1 MNDTILDLD
10 NGGDV
15 WTLAKESGGTI
26 HYATFRWIKEA
37 KTASTEFTIQFTR
50 DAADG
55 QISASKE
62 MSVSVTTAREEWNT
76 LVESGWT
83 RTHRQNRS
91 VAPQQVASRP
101 TREPY
106 GQTGSVE
113 YTTNYALEA

>member
-1 MNDTILDLD
+1 MNDTVLD

-15 WTLAKESGGTI
+15 WTLAKESGGMI
-26 HYATFRWIKEA
+26 HYAVFRWDKDA

-50 DAADG
+50 DAADADG
-55 QISASKE
+55 HWFPSKE
-62 MSVSVTTAREEWNT
+62 MSLSVKTAREEWNT

-106 GQTGSVE
+106 STNS
-113 YTTNYALEA
+113 NYALEA

>member
-1 MNDTILDLD
+1 MNDTVLD

-26 HYATFRWIKEA
+26 HYATFRWHSNA
-37 KTASTEFTIQFTR
+37 KTSKEFTIEFSSHR
-50 DAADG
+50 YN
-55 QISASKE
+55 SP
-62 MSVSVTTAREEWNT
+62 MWVTVKTAREEWNT

-91 VAPQQVASRP
+91 VAPQQVASRSK
-101 TREPY
+101 REPY

>member
-1 MNDTILDLD
+1 MNDTVLD

-15 WTLAKESGGTI
+15 WTLAKESDGAM

-37 KTASTEFTIQFTR
+37 KTSKEFTIEF
-50 DAADG
+50 
-55 QISASKE
+55 
-62 MSVSVTTAREEWNT
+62 SVHENSSPMWVTVKVAREEWNT
-76 LVESGWT
+76 LVASGWT

-91 VAPQQVASRP
+91 VAPQQVASRSK
-101 TREPY
+101 REPY